1 VQGCANLRKVTGYT
15 SGSQT
20 MSRDAQGMRRIKPAK
35 AVKIENK
42 NWK

>member
-20 MSRDAQGMRRIKPAK
+20 VRRDALGMRRIKPAK
-35 AVKIENK
+35 EVKIEK
-42 NWK
+42 RNWK